1 MSAQESIIEHTWL
14 NEKDSTDKR
23 SVHDVLI
30 EQAGLTQ
37 HAKQRIDS
45 PLGALL
51 LFVHK
56 MLSHIQRCTEAE
68 AAFPAHRVLRKY
80 F

>member
-1 MSAQESIIEHTWL
+1 MSAQEAIFKHTWL
-14 NEKDSTDKR
+14 NERDSTDKR

-30 EQAGLTQ
+30 EQSGLI
-37 HAKQRIDS
+37 HHGKEMIDS

-51 LFVHK
+51 LLFHK
-56 MLSHIQRCTEAE
+56 MLSRIQRCTEAE